1 MIRSLQIQRQLKA
14 ADFDALIEILDAL
27 GLEQLSSGIG
37 GEGRSASFRAPEGK
51 ITISSTHSLVRS
63 AKAPDVVLEVTNS
76 ESIHELA
83 QQRGWKISSEG
94 KPNSGTRSFMLTLAG
109 GLQVGIQE
117 SRSAEQLALEGRF
130 NAAGLRFGIVVSR
143 FNSFITE
150 RLLAGAED
158 ALLRSGAKKNQITIV
173 RVPGSFEIPAAARIL
188 ADNRSVDAII
198 CLGCILR
205 GETSHFEHISNEV
218 ARGIGQS
225 AQDTGIPH
233 SFGVLTCDS
242 LEQAI
247 DRAGLK
253 SGNKG
258 FEAALAAVQ
267 MASLR
272 QMGSSSAANPPNA
285 AEER

>member
-1 MIRSLQIQRQLKA
+1 MIRSLQIQRQLKP

-27 GLEQLSSGIG
+27 GLEQLSSR

-51 ITISSTHSLVRS
+51 ITITANRNHGPERS

-94 KPNSGTRSFMLTLAG
+94 KPNSGSRFFMLSLAG

-117 SRSAEQLALEGRF
+117 SHSAAQPALEGRF